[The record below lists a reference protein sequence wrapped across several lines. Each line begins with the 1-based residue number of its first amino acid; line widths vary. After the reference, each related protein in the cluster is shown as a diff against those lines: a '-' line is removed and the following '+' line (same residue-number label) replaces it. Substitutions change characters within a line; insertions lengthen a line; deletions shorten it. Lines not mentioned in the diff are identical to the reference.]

1 MIFLYSL
8 AVRLYGLAICTVSLF
23 NPKAAAWCRGR
34 RHYFRRLEEIFSRRG
49 KTVWF
54 HCASLGEF
62 EQGRPVIEALKE
74 RDPSLQVVLTF
85 FSPSGYEVRKD
96 YDKADVV
103 CYLPLDTPG
112 NARRFLD
119 IVQPDLAVFVKY
131 EFWFHFLT
139 TLKKRAIPVVLI
151 SAIFRP
157 GQWFFRWYGLR
168 FLRVMECFSRIFVQ
182 DEASQKILARH
193 GIKTVEVA
201 GDTRFDRVM
210 AIAAARK
217 RIPLAEAF
225 AGDRTVVVAGSTWKE
240 DETLL
245 LSYLNRRVR
254 PYKWIIAPHEIHPSH
269 IAWLTERLQVP
280 FMLFSEVD
288 ARDPAK
294 VEVLVIDNI
303 GMLSSLYAYGRLAYI
318 GGGFGS
324 GIHNVPEAA
333 VYGVPVL
340 FGPRYGKF
348 REAVDLVRLGGAYPL
363 ENATELE
370 RLLNRF
376 YDDVAARE
384 KAGAAARDYVRASAG
399 STEKIVNNLLT
410 FF

>member
-1 MIFLYSL
+1 MIFFYSL
-8 AVRLYGLAICTVSLF
+8 AVRLYGLAICIVSLF

-34 RHYFRRLEEIFSRRG
+34 RHFFRHLEASFSKRG
-49 KTVWF
+49 RTVWF

-96 YDKADVV
+96 YDKADHV

-131 EFWFHFLT
+131 EFWYCFLT
-139 TLKKRAIPVVLI
+139 TLKKRQIPVVLI

-157 GQWFFRWYGLR
+157 GQWFFRWYGRR
-168 FLRVMECFSRIFVQ
+168 FLRVMESFQKIFVQ
-182 DEASQKILARH
+182 DEASEELLRAH
-193 GIKTVEVA
+193 GITAAEVT
-201 GDTRFDRVM
+201 GDTRFDRVIT
-210 AIAAARK
+210 IAEGRK
-217 RIPLAEAF
+217 EIPLAAAF

-245 LSYLNRRVR
+245 LKYINARER
-254 PYKWIIAPHEIHPSH
+254 PYKWIIAPHEIGSAHVDW
-269 IAWLTERLQVP
+269 IMERLKVP
-280 FMLFSEVD
+280 ALRYSEEKD
-288 ARDPAK
+288 SDPAK
-294 VEVLVIDNI
+294 AEVLVIDNI
-303 GMLSSLYAYGRLAYI
+303 GMLSSLYAYGKVAYI

-333 VYGVPVL
+333 VYGLPVL
-340 FGPRYGKF
+340 FGPRYRKF
-348 REAVDLVRLGGAYPL
+348 REAVELTARGGAYPL
-363 ENATELE
+363 ENGGELT
-370 RLLNRF
+370 RLLNLL
-376 YDDVAARE
+376 YDDQEKRG
-384 KAGAAARDYVRASAG
+384 KAGAIAREYVYTSAG

>member
-157 GQWFFRWYGLR
+157 GQWFFRWYGRR

-280 FMLFSEVD
+280 FMLFSEGD